1 MPLWLGMVPG
11 EKNTQ
16 ALHMNLLND
25 IVVKQKTHLS
35 TGILGAWPS
44 SRPGSLGVPHPR
56 TRDRQGPS
64 TCFRPFPS
72 LGGPISP
79 FNW

>member
-11 EKNTQ
+11 EKDTQ

-35 TGILGAWPS
+35 TGILGTWQSCVLLLPLSLWASPS
-44 SRPGSLGVPHPR
+44 P
-56 TRDRQGPS
+56 
-64 TCFRPFPS
+64 
-72 LGGPISP
+72 
-79 FNW
+79 

>member
-35 TGILGAWPS
+35 TGILGA
-44 SRPGSLGVPHPR
+44 
-56 TRDRQGPS
+56 
-64 TCFRPFPS
+64 
-72 LGGPISP
+72 
-79 FNW
+79 